1 MAESI
6 SGRASLERLTRL
18 LEQESA
24 DGVALLRNIGENPIC
39 CVSYDASIP
48 GLIVVWRG
56 YATST
61 QLRFVHERILELLEE
76 HGVAKILGDNSGLPT
91 VHADDQKWIIENWIP
106 RAKKAGL
113 RVAAA
118 KQPVSYF
125 GRLAIN
131 TLNSAMPAGVVVRSF
146 NQLDEARQWLE
157 SATI

>member
-1 MAESI
+1 MAESS
-6 SGRASLERLTRL
+6 SGRAALERLTRL

-48 GLIVVWRG
+48 GLSVVWRG

-76 HGVAKILGDNSGLPT
+76 HGVAKILVDNSGLPT
-91 VHADDQKWIIENWIP
+91 VHTDDQKWIIESWMP
-106 RAKKAGL
+106 RAKAAGL
-113 RVAAA
+113 RVSAA
-118 KQPVSYF
+118 KEPVSYF

-131 TLNSAMPAGVVVRSF
+131 TLHSATPAGMIARSF
-146 NQLDEARQWLE
+146 DQLDEARRWLD
-157 SATI
+157 SVAI